1 MKKMKVAIIGQG
13 RSGRDIHGLFYKSEQ
28 NDFVEVKAVVDADS
42 QRRER
47 ALSEYPGCE
56 VYECYED
63 LFGKEFDLVVNA
75 SYSENHYPIT
85 KVLLEHGFNVLCEK
99 PFARTVYECN
109 DLIRIAKK
117 NNCILSVFHQSN
129 TSPFIEEVKK
139 VIESKKIGDILQISL
154 RYNGLSRRW
163 DWQTL
168 QYKVAGN
175 LYNTGPHPV
184 GIAVELL
191 GNDENIRLEYSKLGR
206 ALLSGDAE
214 DYAKIILSAPG
225 KPVVDIETNS
235 TDAYCDYNL
244 KLQGTRGTYKCT
256 INDYKMKYIIEG
268 ENPEQPVQH
277 EFIADENGYPIYC
290 KEDLITHEEE
300 GKFDGNP
307 FDKGVENIYRNL
319 YGAIFEGKELM
330 VKPSLAAKVIAIMQ
344 TVHGQ
349 NPMEVQY

>member
-28 NDFVEVKAVVDADS
+28 NDFVEVKAVVDADR

-56 VYECYED
+56 VFESYEE

-85 KVLLEHGFNVLCEK
+85 KALLEHGFNVLCEK
-99 PFARTVYECN
+99 PFARTAYKCN

-117 NNCILSVFHQSN
+117 NNCVLSVFHQSN

-191 GNDENIRLEYSKLGR
+191 GNDENIRVEYSKLGR

-214 DYAKIILSAPG
+214 DYVKLILSAPG

-307 FDKGVENIYRNL
+307 FDKGVENIYRNI